1 MASQDDDKK
10 EQTEAKVRGLR
21 ELRPLLRL
29 LQVVRPYQ
37 GRFWLASLTLLVS
50 SAIGLLYPQAAR
62 MAVDLGVTKHSMA
75 ELNRMVVLLVAA
87 FVVQA
92 GFIWVRH
99 YLMSW
104 LGQRVV
110 TDLRTSIFDRLVLLP
125 PSWFHERST
134 GEILSRFASDVAV
147 VDGLVGTELS
157 MALRNGATLMGGLVL
172 LFYENWRLTLMM
184 LAIVPPVMIGIV
196 FFGKRVRAMSR
207 EVSDRLAKT
216 TAKVAEVVSAIQT
229 VQSFVRE
236 EHERQEYRLRM
247 DGVFDE
253 TLRLVRVRSTFH
265 AALTFSVSL
274 SIAAVVWVGGRAVV
288 AGELSAGDLAAFM
301 LYTAMVAGSVGA
313 LATLAGALSR
323 ASGATERLFEI
334 LDAQPGIASPP
345 NAKPM
350 PAGQGEILFDDVHF
364 AYPSR
369 PEVPVIDG
377 VTLRVPAGKAV
388 ALVGGSGAGKTTL
401 TALLQRFADV
411 QGGRVVVD
419 GVDVREVH
427 LAQLRRVMAIVAQEP
442 VLFKGTIFDNI
453 RYGRPEASA
462 ADVEQ
467 AARDAHAQEFIER
480 FPDGYQTLIGERGVK
495 LSGGQRQRI
504 AIARALLANPRVLIL
519 DEATSNLDAQSESL
533 VQLALQRLM
542 QGRTTLI
549 IAHRLSTVRDADAIA
564 VLERGKLVE
573 VGRHEDLLQR
583 EGVYRRLVEHQV
595 FADTL
600 PRMTGVEEAA

>member
-1 MASQDDDKK
+1 
-10 EQTEAKVRGLR
+10 
-21 ELRPLLRL
+21 
-29 LQVVRPYQ
+29 
-37 GRFWLASLTLLVS
+37 
-50 SAIGLLYPQAAR
+50 
-62 MAVDLGVTKHSMA
+62 
-75 ELNRMVVLLVAA
+75 
-87 FVVQA
+87 
-92 GFIWVRH
+92 
-99 YLMSW
+99 
-104 LGQRVV
+104 
-110 TDLRTSIFDRLVLLP
+110 
-125 PSWFHERST
+125 
-134 GEILSRFASDVAV
+134 
-147 VDGLVGTELS
+147 
-157 MALRNGATLMGGLVL
+157 
-172 LFYENWRLTLMM
+172 
-184 LAIVPPVMIGIV
+184 
-196 FFGKRVRAMSR
+196 
-207 EVSDRLAKT
+207 
-216 TAKVAEVVSAIQT
+216 
-229 VQSFVRE
+229 
-236 EHERQEYRLRM
+236 
-247 DGVFDE
+247 
-253 TLRLVRVRSTFH
+253 
-265 AALTFSVSL
+265 
-274 SIAAVVWVGGRAVV
+274 IAAVVWVGGRAVV

-334 LDAQPGIASPP
+334 LDAQPGIASPA

-350 PAGQGEILFDDVHF
+350 PDGQGEILFDNVHF

-369 PEVPVIDG
+369 PDVTVIDG

-411 QGGRVVVD
+411 QGGRVLVD
-419 GVDVREVH
+419 GVDVREVD

-467 AARDAHAQEFIER
+467 AARDAHAEEFIAR

-549 IAHRLSTVRDADAIA
+549 IAHRLSTVRDADTIA

-573 VGRHEDLLQR
+573 LGRHDDLLQH

-600 PRMTGVEEAA
+600 PRLTAVDEAA

>member
-1 MASQDDDKK
+1 M
-10 EQTEAKVRGLR
+10 TELVKTTREVRD
-21 ELRPLLRL
+21 LRPLLRL
-29 LQVVRPYQ
+29 LGVLRPYQ
-37 GRFWLASLTLLVS
+37 GRFWLASLSLLVS

-62 MAVDLGVTKHSMA
+62 MAVDLGVTRHSVD
-75 ELNRMVVLLVAA
+75 ELNHMTLLLIGA

-110 TDLRTSIFDRLVLLP
+110 TDLRTAVFDRLVQLP

-134 GEILSRFASDVAV
+134 GEILSRFANDVAV

-157 MALRNGATLMGGLVL
+157 MALRNGATLVGGLAL
-172 LFYENWRLTLMM
+172 LLYENWRLTLMM

-196 FFGKRVRAMSR
+196 IFGKRVRAMSR

-216 TAKVAEVVSAIQT
+216 TAKVSEVVSSIQT

-236 EHERQEYRLRM
+236 EHEKTEYRTRI
-247 DGVFDE
+247 GSVFDE

-274 SIAAVVWVGGRAVV
+274 SIALVVWVGGRAVV
-288 AGELSAGDLAAFM
+288 AGELSVGDLAAFL
-301 LYTAMVAGSVGA
+301 LYTSMVAASVGA

-323 ASGATERLFEI
+323 AAGATERLFEI
-334 LDAQPGIASPP
+334 LDTQPGIASPANP
-345 NAKPM
+345 RPL
-350 PAGQGEILFDDVHF
+350 PSGQGEIVFEDVHF

-369 PEVPVIDG
+369 PEIEVVDG
-377 VTLRVPAGKAV
+377 VSLTVPAGKAV
-388 ALVGGSGAGKTTL
+388 ALVGSSGAGKTTL

-411 QGGRVVVD
+411 QGGRVLVD
-419 GVDVREVH
+419 GVDVRELD
-427 LAQLRRVMAIVAQEP
+427 LAELRRVMAIVAQEP
-442 VLFKGTIFDNI
+442 VLFKGTIAENI
-453 RYGRPEASA
+453 RYGRPDASQ

-467 AARDAHAQEFIER
+467 AARDAHAEEFIVR
-480 FPDGYQTLIGERGVK
+480 FPDAYATLIGERGVK

-519 DEATSNLDAQSESL
+519 DEATSNLDAQSEAL

-573 VGRHEDLLQR
+573 LGRHDELLKQN
-583 EGVYRRLVEHQV
+583 GVYRRLVEHQV
-595 FADTL
+595 FADAPL
-600 PRMTGVEEAA
+600 PAVEEAA